1 MAEDYYAT
9 LGVARAASAEEIKKA
24 YRKLAREN
32 HPDLHPDDPKAK
44 EKFQQVQTAFD
55 VLNDPKKREMYDR
68 YGASFDQM
76 GGGGGGPRGWPGG
89 GAGPMP
95 EGVEV
100 NFEDLFAGG
109 GGIADLFKQFSQRG
123 RSGGRRSSSA

>member
-44 EKFQQVQTAFD
+44 EKFQQVQSAFD

-68 YGASFDQM
+68 YGSAYESM
-76 GGGGGGPRGWPGG
+76 GAGAQPGGRAWSGGGPGS
-89 GAGPMP
+89 
-95 EGVEV
+95 
-100 NFEDLFAGG
+100 AGG
-109 GGIADLFKQFSQRG
+109 FE
-123 RSGGRRSSSA
+123 